1 MAMKELEKVLAH
13 VSDDRRGFF
22 RKMLIGAG
30 TAAMAIPLMTTQ
42 SLAQKVGEDPGPD
55 GKCDEGL
62 VVGKKSGKCQV
73 PKKKAPAPSP

>member
-1 MAMKELEKVLAH
+1 MAMNELEKVLAN

-22 RKMLIGAG
+22 LKMLAGAG
-30 TAAMAIPLMTTQ
+30 AAAVAIPLMTTQ
-42 SLAQKVGEDPGPD
+42 SLAQKAGEDPGPD

-73 PKKKAPAPSP
+73 PKKKAPAPAP